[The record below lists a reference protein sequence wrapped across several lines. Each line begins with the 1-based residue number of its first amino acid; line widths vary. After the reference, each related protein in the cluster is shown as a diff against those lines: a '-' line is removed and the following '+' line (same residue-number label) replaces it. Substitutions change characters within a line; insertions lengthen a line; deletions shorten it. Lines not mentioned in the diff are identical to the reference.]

1 MDNNENIVKENNK
14 GENKFE
20 KKHLEQL
27 QKLNFFNLIKSE
39 ELIYKKEA
47 LDILIEYFNDID
59 SINYK
64 YEIIIKISKE
74 IFPLILN
81 ISVHTLSHTK
91 NIKNIELY
99 ITTGKFLLQFLFN
112 KEYILDFSDFN
123 ETDDKLSKKY
133 PCLLFHNKSELIN
146 IRELNNKRYNF
157 LQHDILKK
165 YSKILLDIYIN
176 YFIKFMII
184 YDTNFEMQ
192 NILFEMLK
200 YFYFLCDEND
210 SKNILMKYIS
220 EVLNNLSQ
228 FKKQSEYENSS
239 NSREF
244 GYYLLLHENNFKSL
258 DNSITMSPKNEYDVY
273 IKTFN
278 MATDLM
284 KKVLYIKKIIEQG
297 KKFEIL
303 ENMNKKNS
311 IIYLEF
317 YIEDN
322 KEISLTIYK
331 KNEIDKN
338 FEQIGFNNIIKTV
351 KIDENSY
358 KIAKVIIVN
367 STSNLSSDNQKDY
380 SNQFKILFDN
390 YDSWF
395 TNRIIHYSMAIFENI
410 ET

>member
-1 MDNNENIVKENNK
+1 
-14 GENKFE
+14 
-20 KKHLEQL
+20 
-27 QKLNFFNLIKSE
+27 
-39 ELIYKKEA
+39 
-47 LDILIEYFNDID
+47 
-59 SINYK
+59 
-64 YEIIIKISKE
+64 
-74 IFPLILN
+74 
-81 ISVHTLSHTK
+81 
-91 NIKNIELY
+91 
-99 ITTGKFLLQFLFN
+99 
-112 KEYILDFSDFN
+112 
-123 ETDDKLSKKY
+123 
-133 PCLLFHNKSELIN
+133 
-146 IRELNNKRYNF
+146 
-157 LQHDILKK
+157 
-165 YSKILLDIYIN
+165 
-176 YFIKFMII
+176 
-184 YDTNFEMQ
+184 
-192 NILFEMLK
+192 MLK

-284 KKVLYIKKIIEQG
+284 KNVLYIKKTIEQG

-367 STSNLSSDNQKDY
+367 STSNLSSVNQKDY